1 MRFDRK
7 SAVIDL
13 VSCLDAVEAGSGGK
27 VNFLGGGVGFTLF
40 TLAFVLGCRGGFVC
54 LNWFLLC
61 TCGRRPSH
69 ESSQFDYQDDAFVK
83 VH

>member
-7 SAVIDL
+7 SAIIDL
-13 VSCLDAVEAGSGGK
+13 VSGLDAVEARPGGK
-27 VNFLGGGVGFTLF
+27 VNVLGGVGFTWF
-40 TLAFVLGCRGGFVC
+40 TLAFALVCGGGFIR

-61 TCGRRPSH
+61 TCGSRPSH
-69 ESSQFDYQDDAFVK
+69 ESSQFNHQEDAFMK